1 MKKRILTGITA
12 LSLTIF
18 LTGCGSN
25 TKKLTCTQSSDSNG
39 FKSEIK
45 QEYKLKDNKHGN
57 GSFDLLHT
65 ISQKNRPRDYPISD
79 YLKILS
85 KPCPDIRQ
93 RSGLRQRRH
102 EPDGAPDPGHRP
114 GALGAPGVRAVLA
127 GRGHCPAAGARVLP
141 LYRLSG
147 PGLRRGLRQDGG

>member
-45 QEYKLKDNKHGN
+45 QEYKLKDNKVTKMTETRKVTLEGDMTQYLEEHLTSAQN
-57 GSFDLLHT
+57 T
-65 ISQKNRPRDYPISD
+65 IDQYKDVKGISVKKSDTSNSVTVVIEYDAKNLASEYRDSVNIEESYES
-79 YLKILS
+79 LK
-85 KPCPDIRQ
+85 DIKAEQ
-93 RSGLRQRRH
+93 GYS
-102 EPDGAPDPGHRP
+102 
-114 GALGAPGVRAVLA
+114 
-127 GRGHCPAAGARVLP
+127 CK
-141 LYRLSG
+141 
-147 PGLRRGLRQDGG
+147 